1 MGRREEGLS
10 GEAGSLFGG
19 EGSIIEIVEA
29 HGAAYFRHGLRSCLA
44 GGLGTTAE
52 DVDDGRDI
60 LCKLGATLTDGLEG
74 LLQDGGEELLHLHVA
89 ETAATVV
96 VLEGVEVL
104 VVGQVAAKVLGAAEG
119 IEVGEDRVA
128 FDLTRVAD
136 AQMVGVGEHGL
147 DFLLDLVGRVLEVD
161 AVAEA
166 LGHLGLAV
174 GAGQAQAGCVL
185 GQENIRFD
193 ERLAVD
199 VVEAADDLAALLEHG
214 FLVLAHRHGSGLEEG
229 DVGCLGDGI
238 GEEAYG
244 DALAREAAHLDLGLH
259 RRVALE
265 AADADEVHE
274 VEGELAEFGN
284 LALDEEGALLRVE
297 AYGEVVECHFDDV
310 LTDLVRV
317 VDIVGEGLSVG
328 LEDEDL
334 VVETGVLQFDAATE
348 RANVVADVEGACG
361 AVAGEDDFLLHEG
374 IFL

>member
-1 MGRREEGLS
+1 MMSRRPLS
-10 GEAGSLFGG
+10 EAGGLLGG
-19 EGSIIEIVEA
+19 EGSIVEIVEA
-29 HGAAYFRHGLRSCLA
+29 HGAAYFRHGLCSCLA
-44 GGLGTTAE
+44 GGLGAAAQ
-52 DVDDGRDI
+52 DVDDGRDV
-60 LCKLGATLTDGLEG
+60 LCELGTALTDGLEG
-74 LLQDGGEELLHLHVA
+74 LLQNGGEELLHLHIA

-104 VVGQVAAKVLGAAEG
+104 VVGQVAAEVLGAAES

-128 FDLTRVAD
+128 FDLTGVAD
-136 AQMVGVGEHGL
+136 AQMVGIGEHGL

-166 LGHLGLAV
+166 LGHLGLTV

-185 GQENIRFD
+185 GQENIGFD

-199 VVEAADDLAALLEHG
+199 VVEAADDLAALLEHR
-214 FLVLAHRHGSGLEEG
+214 LLILAHGHGSGLEEG
-229 DVGCLGDGI
+229 DVGSLGDGI

-244 DALAREAAHLDLGLH
+244 DALARETTHLNLGLH

-310 LTDLVRV
+310 LTDLVGV
-317 VDIVGEGLSVG
+317 VDIIGEGLSIG